1 MMSLNGFSDIP
12 KKMKSDFIHISDELF
27 LKLGNLITERYG
39 IKMPPEKK
47 IMFQSRMQRRLLELE
62 INSFD
67 EYAKMLLNA
76 DLDSPELSVLA
87 DYISTNKTDFFRE
100 NDHFEF
106 ISDHI
111 IPEFLNIKFNFKEPK
126 LKIWSAGCSN
136 GQEAYSIAIT
146 LEEYIRLKKMPIN
159 YSILATDISVRM
171 LKNATEAIYPISSM
185 DVISLDLKHRYFLKS
200 KNQKDEKVRVI
211 KDLRDKVSPA
221 YLNLMDDNYLLKDEF
236 DVVFLRNTLIYF
248 NHQVQQNVLTKVL
261 NTIKIGGYLI
271 IGHSESLINMSLPIR
286 SIAPSIYVKIN
297 I

>member
-1 MMSLNGFSDIP
+1 
-12 KKMKSDFIHISDELF
+12 MKSEFIHISDELF
-27 LKLGNLITERYG
+27 LKIGNLITERFG
-39 IKMPPEKK
+39 IKMPPDKK

-67 EYAKMLLNA
+67 EYAKMILNA
-76 DLDSPELSVLA
+76 NLDSPELSVLA

-106 ISDHI
+106 ITDQI
-111 IPEFLNIKFNFKEPK
+111 IPEFLNAKFSFNEPK

-146 LEEYIRLKKMPIN
+146 VEEYTRLKRMPIN

-171 LKNATEAIYPISSM
+171 LKNAAEAIYPISSM

-200 KNQKDEKVRVI
+200 KNQKDQKVRVI
-211 KDLRDKVSPA
+211 KDLRDKVTPA

-248 NHQVQQNVLTKVL
+248 NHQVQQRVLTKVL
-261 NTIKIGGYLI
+261 NNTKTGGYLI
-271 IGHSESLINMSLPIR
+271 IGHSESLINMNLPIQ

>member
-1 MMSLNGFSDIP
+1 
-12 KKMKSDFIHISDELF
+12 MKSEFIHISDELF
-27 LKLGNLITERYG
+27 LKLGNLITERFG
-39 IKMPPEKK
+39 IKMPPDKK

-67 EYAKMLLNA
+67 EYAKMILNA
-76 DLDSPELSVLA
+76 NIDSPELSVLA

-106 ISDHI
+106 ITDQI
-111 IPEFLNIKFNFKEPK
+111 IPEFLNAKFSFNEPK

-136 GQEAYSIAIT
+136 GQEPYSIAIT
-146 LEEYIRLKKMPIN
+146 LEEYIRIKKMPIN

-171 LKNATEAIYPISSM
+171 LKNAAEAIYPVSSM

-200 KNQKDEKVRVI
+200 KNQKDQKVRVI
-211 KDLRDKVSPA
+211 KELRDKVTPA
-221 YLNLMDDNYLLKDEF
+221 YLNLMDGNYLLKDEF

-261 NTIKIGGYLI
+261 NHIKTGGYLI
-271 IGHSESLINMSLPIR
+271 IGHSESLINMNLPIQ

-297 I
+297 M

>member
-1 MMSLNGFSDIP
+1 
-12 KKMKSDFIHISDELF
+12 MKSEFIHISDELF
-27 LKLGNLITERYG
+27 LKLGNLITERFG

-76 DLDSPELSVLA
+76 NLDSPELSVLA

-106 ISDHI
+106 ITDQI
-111 IPEFLNIKFNFKEPK
+111 IPEFLNVKVNFKESK

-146 LEEYIRLKKMPIN
+146 IEEYIRLKKMPIN
-159 YSILATDISVRM
+159 YTILATDISVRM
-171 LKNATEAIYPISSM
+171 LKNAGEAIYPISSM
-185 DVISLDLKHRYFLKS
+185 DVVSLDLKHRYFLKS
-200 KNQKDEKVRVI
+200 KNQNNQKVRVI
-211 KDLRDKVSPA
+211 KDLRAKVSPA
-221 YLNLMDDNYLLKDEF
+221 YLNLMDGNYLLKDEF

-261 NTIKIGGYLI
+261 NNIKTGGYLI

-286 SIAPSIYVKIN
+286 SIAPSIYVKTN

>member
-1 MMSLNGFSDIP
+1 
-12 KKMKSDFIHISDELF
+12 MKSEFIHISDELF
-27 LKLGNLITERYG
+27 LKLGNLITERFG
-39 IKMPPEKK
+39 IKMPPDKK

-67 EYAKMLLNA
+67 EYAKMILNA
-76 DLDSPELSVLA
+76 NIDSPELSVLA

-106 ISDHI
+106 ITDQI
-111 IPEFLNIKFNFKEPK
+111 IPEFLNAKFSFNEPK

-136 GQEAYSIAIT
+136 GQEPYSIAIT
-146 LEEYIRLKKMPIN
+146 LEEYIRIKKMPIN

-171 LKNATEAIYPISSM
+171 LKNAAEAIYPVSSM

-200 KNQKDEKVRVI
+200 KNQKDQKVRVI
-211 KDLRDKVSPA
+211 KDIRDKVTPA
-221 YLNLMDDNYLLKDEF
+221 YLNLMDGNYMLKDEF

-261 NTIKIGGYLI
+261 NHIKTGGYLI
-271 IGHSESLINMSLPIR
+271 IGHSESLINMNLPIQ

-297 I
+297 M

>member
-1 MMSLNGFSDIP
+1 
-12 KKMKSDFIHISDELF
+12 MKSEFIHISDELF
-27 LKLGNLITERYG
+27 QKLGTLITERFG
-39 IKMPPEKK
+39 IKMPPDKK

-76 DLDSPELSVLA
+76 NLDSPELSVLA

-100 NDHFEF
+100 NDHFQF
-106 ISDHI
+106 ITDQI
-111 IPEFLNIKFNFKEPK
+111 IPEYLNKKFNFKGPK

-146 LEEYIRLKKMPIN
+146 LEEYIRLKKMPID

-171 LKNATEAIYPISSM
+171 LKNAAEAVYPISSM

-200 KNQKDEKVRVI
+200 KDQKDQKVRLI
-211 KDLRDKVSPA
+211 KDLRDKVTPA
-221 YLNLMDDNYLLKDEF
+221 YLNLMDDNYFLNDEF
-236 DVVFLRNTLIYF
+236 DLVFLRNTLIYF
-248 NHQVQQNVLTKVL
+248 NPQVQQKVLTKVL
-261 NTIKIGGYLI
+261 NNIKTGGYLI
-271 IGHSESLINMSLPIR
+271 IGHSESLINMNLPIR
-286 SIAPSIYVKIN
+286 SIVPSIYVKIN